1 MRTDVPVCQLLECFH
16 TCVYKARAKVHILRM
31 VPCTLLRKLSF
42 LLWYTA
48 LQFLVAYFLDALVL
62 GTTMSLGLVAAGTQ
76 TVWLMCT
83 YLFVFALGVHTQF
96 ASASEEEKLDEK
108 ARESEASGGQPPARK
123 DDESAADHLMASG
136 LSMLLVVMLAHWF
149 ALFASAMG
157 TLYAA
162 GDGMVRS
169 LWGSTGAWSCV
180 WVLFVMQ
187 TQLVVSTYLMTMHY
201 THMVPLS
208 TGLQMSVALYSLCH
222 AFLLLSLCA
231 QEYDVKAAPSC
242 AEGGNATTAS
252 PCAPGA
258 ERATQAENAEYVTR
272 TWLENTKLVILYIV
286 AATCIAADFC
296 VNGITLIQTIRSA
309 EATEPPDK
317 RYLKIGLLWIAMF
330 SALVIVSM
338 SDLGAYALVVLLP
351 MLVLVA
357 YVSWHN
363 YKAPEAPSFFT
374 KKPTP
379 TPATPAKPGD
389 AFDAAASSAA
399 TGSSSSLARP
409 GPMPRQRHAITTIT
423 ADIVHPI

>member
-1 MRTDVPVCQLLECFH
+1 
-16 TCVYKARAKVHILRM
+16 
-31 VPCTLLRKLSF
+31 
-42 LLWYTA
+42 
-48 LQFLVAYFLDALVL
+48 
-62 GTTMSLGLVAAGTQ
+62 
-76 TVWLMCT
+76 
-83 YLFVFALGVHTQF
+83 
-96 ASASEEEKLDEK
+96 
-108 ARESEASGGQPPARK
+108 
-123 DDESAADHLMASG
+123 
-136 LSMLLVVMLAHWF
+136 
-149 ALFASAMG
+149 
-157 TLYAA
+157 
-162 GDGMVRS
+162 
-169 LWGSTGAWSCV
+169 
-180 WVLFVMQ
+180 
-187 TQLVVSTYLMTMHY
+187 
-201 THMVPLS
+201 MVPLS

-222 AFLLLSLCA
+222 AVLLLSLCA

-351 MLVLVA
+351 MIVLVA

-363 YKAPEAPSFFT
+363 YKALEAPSFLT
-374 KKPTP
+374 KKPTL

-409 GPMPRQRHAITTIT
+409 GPVPRQRPTIT
-423 ADIVHPI
+423 EDIVLPHLARLGTHDGAS

>member
-1 MRTDVPVCQLLECFH
+1 
-16 TCVYKARAKVHILRM
+16 M

-62 GTTMSLGLVAAGTQ
+62 GTTMSLGLVAAATQ

-96 ASASEEEKLDEK
+96 ASASKEEKLDEK

-149 ALFASAMG
+149 ALFASATG

-169 LWGSTGAWSCV
+169 LLGSTGAWWCV

-208 TGLQMSVALYSLCH
+208 TGLQMSVALYSLCQ

-242 AEGGNATTAS
+242 VEGGDATTAAG
-252 PCAPGA
+252 CAPG
-258 ERATQAENAEYVTR
+258 AENAEYVTR

-296 VNGITLIQTIRSA
+296 VNGITLMQTIRSA

-363 YKAPEAPSFFT
+363 YKALEAPSFFT

-399 TGSSSSLARP
+399 TGSSSALARP
-409 GPMPRQRHAITTIT
+409 GPAPTLRPKTPSVT
-423 ADIVHPI
+423 ANLGYRS